1 MDNTS
6 PDDLVIISSV
16 VFLITLISMLGICLC
31 CKRKQNPKS
40 ELLGLEGIVKLKHLE
55 DSNLNVSI
63 FADSIPLHTYI
74 NTFIFFRSANAP
86 HRSLPDIPV
95 VEAVCDNNSELY
107 ATVGDKLQE
116 KPLGKSPTNTK
127 KMSNISQHSSLSQA
141 DDVSSPYA
149 RVRSPAHAYDK
160 LKKAEHPYAQVQP
173 GTNGGVA
180 QVVVE
185 NDEDDENAMEDPIQH
200 NRESNQ
206 SLMGSVD
213 IPAASAIAGRIS
225 ASQDMPYMTPPIV
238 QPSLQQHFSGDSQD
252 SSKGYTSISVREPLA
267 NIIAQT
273 NQQNAQRRRRE
284 VHDSHYATVSDDS
297 DEMYAAIEDPNNPG
311 SELYTSGS
319 ETYAQIQ
326 PTPITIAV
334 EINNTAP
341 YHPPPPPVSFSS
353 QSIPTLP
360 QSSLTR
366 FPNRPSSSTH
376 IHPAIEE
383 TVVNT
388 AENKINFH
396 SRQASSSSCTS
407 SVGNIG
413 SPKPEKRSANSPL
426 PPTPKGQH
434 QSRNSTSSILEYH
447 EGAPGF
453 VKAKADTNNNKMKQ
467 SPSKDLEGMYA
478 KVMKKSNKL
487 SNLPSE
493 NSSPVLARK
502 VITIETTTTTTA
514 SLSKADEV
522 DSVASDVIV
531 PSKSNGNDYETIDKK
546 RSRNGKAIVIDAG
559 GYETIPAD
567 RNNNING
574 IKEMMENVTNYQTMP
589 NTIPDYAQI
598 TDKTTRTVSK
608 AKVSL
613 FTEQGYECIPNAQ
626 EEQLESLNDPKYETL
641 KLDKKPGLRGGAEG
655 NATDSDND
663 PNYEMVLKQTSS
675 SSSST
680 LIDDGYSHIA
690 NKSATINV
698 QKSKD
703 SNARY
708 SKVKNDDDNND
719 DDDDDVDDNEEEE
732 DNIPG
737 YSCIK
742 EKKDVPLSSI
752 SIDCD
757 IDCDSNIY
765 SSIPPIILPI
775 GEKKTTT
782 PSTDSNSSELPLDY
796 EPCRTSNS
804 ITPTT
809 LNNSNYESL
818 SNSESTFEDSTKNPY
833 ERLHN
838 SISPDPVVLPTN
850 KAASSNN
857 VDDFYEV

>member
-1 MDNTS
+1 MSHSIMN
-6 PDDLVIISSV
+6 I
-16 VFLITLISMLGICLC
+16 FLIL
-31 CKRKQNPKS
+31 
-40 ELLGLEGIVKLKHLE
+40 
-55 DSNLNVSI
+55 
-63 FADSIPLHTYI
+63 
-74 NTFIFFRSANAP
+74 
-86 HRSLPDIPV
+86 
-95 VEAVCDNNSELY
+95 
-107 ATVGDKLQE
+107 
-116 KPLGKSPTNTK
+116 
-127 KMSNISQHSSLSQA
+127 
-141 DDVSSPYA
+141 
-149 RVRSPAHAYDK
+149 
-160 LKKAEHPYAQVQP
+160 
-173 GTNGGVA
+173 
-180 QVVVE
+180 
-185 NDEDDENAMEDPIQH
+185 
-200 NRESNQ
+200 
-206 SLMGSVD
+206 
-213 IPAASAIAGRIS
+213 
-225 ASQDMPYMTPPIV
+225 
-238 QPSLQQHFSGDSQD
+238 
-252 SSKGYTSISVREPLA
+252 
-267 NIIAQT
+267 
-273 NQQNAQRRRRE
+273 
-284 VHDSHYATVSDDS
+284 

-341 YHPPPPPVSFSS
+341 YHPPPVSFSS

-360 QSSLTR
+360 QSSLNR

-383 TVVNT
+383 AVVNT
-388 AENKINFH
+388 AENKTNFH

-493 NSSPVLARK
+493 NSSPILPRK
-502 VITIETTTTTTA
+502 VITVEATTTTITNATNTK
-514 SLSKADEV
+514 SDEV
-522 DSVASDVIV
+522 DSSTIDVIAA
-531 PSKSNGNDYETIDKK
+531 SKSNGNDYETIDKK

-574 IKEMMENVTNYQTMP
+574 IKETMENVTNYQTMA
-589 NTIPDYAQI
+589 NMLPDYAQI

-613 FTEQGYECIPNAQ
+613 FAEPGGYECVPNSQ

-641 KLDKKPGLRGGAEG
+641 KLNKMPGGLRGGAEG
-655 NATDSDND
+655 NTTDSDND
-663 PNYEMVLKQTSS
+663 PNYEMVLKQTSY

-680 LIDDGYSHIA
+680 LIDGGYSLIA
-690 NKSATINV
+690 NKTAINE
-698 QKSKD
+698 KSKD

-708 SKVKNDDDNND
+708 RKVD
-719 DDDDDVDDNEEEE
+719 DDDDDEE
-732 DNIPG
+732 NITG

-742 EKKDVPLSSI
+742 EKKEVPLNSI
-752 SIDCD
+752 SIDCN

-765 SSIPPIILPI
+765 SSIPPITLPI
-775 GEKKTTT
+775 VEKKTTT

-804 ITPTT
+804 NSITPTT

-818 SNSESTFEDSTKNPY
+818 SNSESTYEDSTKNPY

>member
-1 MDNTS
+1 MNHECGF
-6 PDDLVIISSV
+6 VI
-16 VFLITLISMLGICLC
+16 L
-31 CKRKQNPKS
+31 
-40 ELLGLEGIVKLKHLE
+40 
-55 DSNLNVSI
+55 
-63 FADSIPLHTYI
+63 
-74 NTFIFFRSANAP
+74 
-86 HRSLPDIPV
+86 
-95 VEAVCDNNSELY
+95 
-107 ATVGDKLQE
+107 
-116 KPLGKSPTNTK
+116 
-127 KMSNISQHSSLSQA
+127 
-141 DDVSSPYA
+141 
-149 RVRSPAHAYDK
+149 
-160 LKKAEHPYAQVQP
+160 
-173 GTNGGVA
+173 
-180 QVVVE
+180 
-185 NDEDDENAMEDPIQH
+185 
-200 NRESNQ
+200 
-206 SLMGSVD
+206 
-213 IPAASAIAGRIS
+213 
-225 ASQDMPYMTPPIV
+225 
-238 QPSLQQHFSGDSQD
+238 
-252 SSKGYTSISVREPLA
+252 
-267 NIIAQT
+267 
-273 NQQNAQRRRRE
+273 
-284 VHDSHYATVSDDS
+284 

-383 TVVNT
+383 TTVVNT

-493 NSSPVLARK
+493 NSSPVLPRK
-502 VITIETTTTTTA
+502 VITVETTATTITATTI
-514 SLSKADEV
+514 SKPDEV
-522 DSVASDVIV
+522 DSAAATIDEIAS
-531 PSKSNGNDYETIDKK
+531 SKNNGNDYETIDKK
-546 RSRNGKAIVIDAG
+546 RSRNNGKAIVIDAG

-574 IKEMMENVTNYQTMP
+574 NKETTMDNATSYQTMP
-589 NTIPDYAQI
+589 NTLPDYAHI
-598 TDKTTRTVSK
+598 ADKMARTVSK

-613 FTEQGYECIPNAQ
+613 FSDQGYECLPDPQ

-655 NATDSDND
+655 NTTDSDND
-663 PNYEMVLKQTSS
+663 PNYEIVLKQTSS

-680 LIDDGYSHIA
+680 LIDDGYSLIA
-690 NKSATINV
+690 NKAATIKE
-698 QKSKD
+698 KSKD

-708 SKVKNDDDNND
+708 RND
-719 DDDDDVDDNEEEE
+719 EEEE

-742 EKKDVPLSSI
+742 EKKEVPVNSI

-765 SSIPPIILPI
+765 SSIPPIILPTD
-775 GEKKTTT
+775 EKKTTT

-818 SNSESTFEDSTKNPY
+818 SNSESTFEESTKNPY

-838 SISPDPVVLPTN
+838 SISPDPVVLPPN

>member
-1 MDNTS
+1 MCYES
-6 PDDLVIISSV
+6 WVLIFV
-16 VFLITLISMLGICLC
+16 VL
-31 CKRKQNPKS
+31 
-40 ELLGLEGIVKLKHLE
+40 
-55 DSNLNVSI
+55 
-63 FADSIPLHTYI
+63 
-74 NTFIFFRSANAP
+74 
-86 HRSLPDIPV
+86 
-95 VEAVCDNNSELY
+95 
-107 ATVGDKLQE
+107 
-116 KPLGKSPTNTK
+116 
-127 KMSNISQHSSLSQA
+127 
-141 DDVSSPYA
+141 
-149 RVRSPAHAYDK
+149 
-160 LKKAEHPYAQVQP
+160 
-173 GTNGGVA
+173 
-180 QVVVE
+180 
-185 NDEDDENAMEDPIQH
+185 
-200 NRESNQ
+200 
-206 SLMGSVD
+206 
-213 IPAASAIAGRIS
+213 
-225 ASQDMPYMTPPIV
+225 
-238 QPSLQQHFSGDSQD
+238 
-252 SSKGYTSISVREPLA
+252 
-267 NIIAQT
+267 
-273 NQQNAQRRRRE
+273 
-284 VHDSHYATVSDDS
+284 

-341 YHPPPPPVSFSS
+341 YHPPPVSFST

-360 QSSLTR
+360 QSSLNR

-493 NSSPVLARK
+493 NSSPVLPRK
-502 VITIETTTTTTA
+502 VITIEATTTA
-514 SLSKADEV
+514 TILKPDEV
-522 DSVASDVIV
+522 DSVVTDVIA

-546 RSRNGKAIVIDAG
+546 RNRNGKAIVIDAG

-574 IKEMMENVTNYQTMP
+574 NKEMVENVISYQTMP
-589 NTIPDYAQI
+589 NTLPDYAQI
-598 TDKTTRTVSK
+598 ADKTARTVSK

-613 FTEQGYECIPNAQ
+613 FTEQGYECLPDSQ
-626 EEQLESLNDPKYETL
+626 EDQLESLNDPKYETL

-655 NATDSDND
+655 NTTDSDND
-663 PNYEMVLKQTSS
+663 PNYEIVLKQTSS

-680 LIDDGYSHIA
+680 LIDDGYSLIA
-690 NKSATINV
+690 NKAATINE
-698 QKSKD
+698 KSKD

-708 SKVKNDDDNND
+708 NDDDNDND
-719 DDDDDVDDNEEEE
+719 DDEEE
-732 DNIPG
+732 DIPG

-742 EKKDVPLSSI
+742 EKKEVPVNSI

-765 SSIPPIILPI
+765 SSIPPIILPSD
-775 GEKKTTT
+775 EMKTTT

-818 SNSESTFEDSTKNPY
+818 SNSESTFEELTKNPY

-838 SISPDPVVLPTN
+838 SISPDPVVLPSH

>member
-1 MDNTS
+1 MS
-6 PDDLVIISSV
+6 FCFVI
-16 VFLITLISMLGICLC
+16 L
-31 CKRKQNPKS
+31 
-40 ELLGLEGIVKLKHLE
+40 
-55 DSNLNVSI
+55 
-63 FADSIPLHTYI
+63 
-74 NTFIFFRSANAP
+74 
-86 HRSLPDIPV
+86 
-95 VEAVCDNNSELY
+95 
-107 ATVGDKLQE
+107 
-116 KPLGKSPTNTK
+116 
-127 KMSNISQHSSLSQA
+127 
-141 DDVSSPYA
+141 
-149 RVRSPAHAYDK
+149 
-160 LKKAEHPYAQVQP
+160 
-173 GTNGGVA
+173 
-180 QVVVE
+180 
-185 NDEDDENAMEDPIQH
+185 
-200 NRESNQ
+200 
-206 SLMGSVD
+206 
-213 IPAASAIAGRIS
+213 
-225 ASQDMPYMTPPIV
+225 
-238 QPSLQQHFSGDSQD
+238 
-252 SSKGYTSISVREPLA
+252 
-267 NIIAQT
+267 
-273 NQQNAQRRRRE
+273 
-284 VHDSHYATVSDDS
+284 

-434 QSRNSTSSILEYH
+434 QSRNSTSFILEYH

-493 NSSPVLARK
+493 NSSPVLSRK
-502 VITIETTTTTTA
+502 VITVETTATTTTA
-514 SLSKADEV
+514 TTILKPDEV
-522 DSVASDVIV
+522 DSAAATIDVITS
-531 PSKSNGNDYETIDKK
+531 SKNNGNDYETIDKK
-546 RSRNGKAIVIDAG
+546 RSRSNGKTIVIDAG

-574 IKEMMENVTNYQTMP
+574 NKETTMDNATSYQTMP
-589 NTIPDYAQI
+589 NTLPDYAHI
-598 TDKTTRTVSK
+598 ADKMARTVSK

-613 FTEQGYECIPNAQ
+613 FADQGYECLPDPQ

-641 KLDKKPGLRGGAEG
+641 KLDKKSGLRGGTEG
-655 NATDSDND
+655 NTTDSDND
-663 PNYEMVLKQTSS
+663 PNYEIVLKQTSS
-675 SSSST
+675 SSSTT
-680 LIDDGYSHIA
+680 LIDDGYSLIA
-690 NKSATINV
+690 NKAATIKE
-698 QKSKD
+698 KSKD

-708 SKVKNDDDNND
+708 RNDDDND
-719 DDDDDVDDNEEEE
+719 DEEE

-742 EKKDVPLSSI
+742 EKKEVPVNSI

-765 SSIPPIILPI
+765 SSIPPIILPTD
-775 GEKKTTT
+775 EKKTTT

-818 SNSESTFEDSTKNPY
+818 SNSESTFEESTKNPY
-833 ERLHN
+833 ERLRN
-838 SISPDPVVLPTN
+838 SISPDPVVLPSN